1 MHINLAFRQFQDSL
15 LTLPHME
22 SPDKNTSGQID
33 IGKQLRKARENKK
46 LTHADVLKATRIP
59 EATLTALETN
69 DYSSL
74 PISYARS
81 FLIQY
86 CEFLKVDA
94 GKSVDAL
101 KPDDVPINIDDHSY
115 LQSSLEQV
123 RKKGERPPKGQN
135 RKRRSK
141 GSSAFLPWQWIT
153 PVMPGLIMILLIS
166 AALIGACIFA
176 YQKYLQGD
184 GDSPATVAKAADADD
199 AQPETI
205 ETDPADSTESGALPA
220 SSEMPPFFD
229 PLFMDHILGGSH
241 RNWHPTEPL
250 GELSDDL
257 SQAEDSSPTQEPSE
271 QPETPD
277 EPETDGEEE
286 EDSSPP
292 PKALLVDETE
302 E

>member
-1 MHINLAFRQFQDSL
+1 
-15 LTLPHME
+15 ME
-22 SPDKNTSGQID
+22 SPDNSISGQTD
-33 IGKQLRKARENKK
+33 IGEQLRKARESKK
-46 LTHADVLKATRIP
+46 LTHADILKATRIP
-59 EATLTALETN
+59 EATLAALESN

-74 PISYARS
+74 PSSYARS

-86 CEFLKVDA
+86 SEFLEVDA

-101 KPDDVPINIDDHSY
+101 KPRDARINIGDHSY

-123 RKKGERPPKGQN
+123 RKKGERPSRGHN

-141 GSSAFLPWQWIT
+141 GSSAFLPWQWIS

-176 YQKYLQGD
+176 YQKYMQGD
-184 GDSPATVAKAADADD
+184 GDPAATQAKATDA
-199 AQPETI
+199 ANGHSTNIQTAPAASTQSEPVPEPV
-205 ETDPADSTESGALPA
+205 PALGEVPSVFG
-220 SSEMPPFFD
+220 
-229 PLFMDHILGGSH
+229 PLFMDHVFGGAH
-241 RNWHPTEPL
+241 RHWNDAEPSSPL
-250 GELSDDL
+250 ADDL
-257 SQAEDSSPTQEPSE
+257 SQAEDSSPAPEPSE
-271 QPETPD
+271 QPETPN

-286 EDSSPP
+286 QDSSPP

>member
-1 MHINLAFRQFQDSL
+1 
-15 LTLPHME
+15 ME
-22 SPDKNTSGQID
+22 SPDNNTNGQTD

-86 CEFLKVDA
+86 CEFLEVDA

-123 RKKGERPPKGQN
+123 RKKGERPSKGQN

-141 GSSAFLPWQWIT
+141 GSSAFLAWQWIT

-184 GDSPATVAKAADADD
+184 GDSPATEARVTNSANSHS
-199 AQPETI
+199 ETI
-205 ETDPADSTESGALPA
+205 ETAPADSTESEALPA
-220 SSEMPPFFD
+220 SSEVPPFFG
-229 PLFMDHILGGSH
+229 PLFMDHVLGGAH
-241 RNWHPTEPL
+241 RNWHQAEPSSPL
-250 GELSDDL
+250 ADDL
-257 SQAEDSSPTQEPSE
+257 SQVEDSSPTLEPSD
-271 QPETPD
+271 QPETPN

-286 EDSSPP
+286 QDSSPP

>member
-1 MHINLAFRQFQDSL
+1 
-15 LTLPHME
+15 ME
-22 SPDKNTSGQID
+22 SPDNNTNGQTD

-86 CEFLKVDA
+86 CEFLEIDA
-94 GKSVDAL
+94 GTSVDAL

-123 RKKGERPPKGQN
+123 RKKGERPSKGQN

-141 GSSAFLPWQWIT
+141 GASAFLPWQWIT

-184 GDSPATVAKAADADD
+184 GDSPAMEAKAADPDNT
-199 AQPETI
+199 QPETI
-205 ETDPADSTESGALPA
+205 ETGPTDTTESVAVPA

-229 PLFMDHILGGSH
+229 PLFMDHVLGGAH
-241 RNWHPTEPL
+241 RNWHHAEPSSPL
-250 GELSDDL
+250 ADDL
-257 SQAEDSSPTQEPSE
+257 SLVEDSSPTQEPSE
-271 QPETPD
+271 QSETPD

-286 EDSSPP
+286 QDSSPP